1 MSMSEGTIVEWLL
14 PEGGEVKAGQSLYSI
29 ETEKTVVEV
38 EAPEGCRGWQ
48 SPPPCRGGN
57 DPAGGGRDRRDFVSA
72 GRKQSLFQE
81 LHDA

>member
-38 EAPEGCRGWQ
+38 EAPEGGRVHHLVA
-48 SPPPCRGGN
+48 
-57 DPAGGGRDRRDFVSA
+57 AGTTLPVGAEIAEIS
-72 GRKQSLFQE
+72 
-81 LHDA
+81 